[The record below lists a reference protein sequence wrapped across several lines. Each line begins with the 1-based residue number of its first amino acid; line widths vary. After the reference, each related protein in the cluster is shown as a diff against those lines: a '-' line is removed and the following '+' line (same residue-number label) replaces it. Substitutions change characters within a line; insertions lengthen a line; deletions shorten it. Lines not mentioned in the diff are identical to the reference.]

1 MVSRFLCTI
10 VTIFILATSATAK
23 IWRID
28 NNAGN
33 EADFTTLSAAH
44 TGAAAGDTLYVAGSP
59 SSYGSLAATKT
70 LFIFGPGYFLSSN
83 PETQANTR
91 TAIAAFIEFRLGSNG
106 SLITGMD
113 IDNVE
118 VELGVS
124 NVTIKRNYLNY
135 SSYPVISIH
144 DNASNILIL
153 QNYIRTTYNFGDAI
167 AIRIDP
173 NVTSSFINNNY
184 IEATGVVSGANA
196 IQASNTSFLV
206 VEHNVVRGDVIV
218 YDTTFNNNILR
229 ESGLGGSNIN
239 ASNNIGNSTQFGSFD
254 STKGNQNDVDMGT
267 VFLGTGSTDGR
278 WQLAPGSPAIGT
290 GLGNVDIGMFDGLD
304 PYVLSGIP
312 VIPSIYF
319 FSAPASGSNTVGIPV
334 RLKVKAHELD

>member
-10 VTIFILATSATAK
+10 VTVFILATSATAK

-113 IDNVE
+113 VDNVE

-229 ESGLGGSNIN
+229 EGGLGGSNIN
-239 ASNNIGNSTQFGSFD
+239 ASNNIGNST
-254 STKGNQNDVDMGT
+254 
-267 VFLGTGSTDGR
+267 
-278 WQLAPGSPAIGT
+278 
-290 GLGNVDIGMFDGLD
+290 
-304 PYVLSGIP
+304 
-312 VIPSIYF
+312 
-319 FSAPASGSNTVGIPV
+319 
-334 RLKVKAHELD
+334 